1 MSPVTATGIAL
12 ILSTLI
18 YHGGLA
24 YLFAQSEFG
33 DVLKASQKDKLVIIA
48 RHPAE
53 YRRGCRLILLGWIVA
68 AIGYVMLA
76 ILLRDAGD
84 TIIST
89 LSAVLFL
96 IAIVLA
102 CFFWALHVRPT
113 LLAAEET
120 ARTSIVP
127 AYYEPLRSAAEAS
140 LQIYLILGLV
150 ATTGFGWALLQ
161 TGTLPAW
168 VAWATIGWGVV
179 WAGVSFVTSEAIPL
193 LPMVMPLVIGISLLV
208 S

>member
-1 MSPVTATGIAL
+1 MSPVTATGILL

-24 YLFAQSEFG
+24 YLFTRSEFG

-48 RHPAE
+48 RHPGE
-53 YRRGCRLILLGWIVA
+53 YRRGCDLVLLGWIVA
-68 AIGYVMLA
+68 AVGYVMLA

-84 TIIST
+84 TVAST

-102 CFFWALHVRPT
+102 CVFWALHVPLT

-120 ARTSIVP
+120 ARTSVEP
-127 AYYEPLRSAAEAS
+127 AYYEPLRVAADAS
-140 LQIYLILGLV
+140 LRIYLVLGLV
-150 ATTGFGWALLQ
+150 ATAGFGWALLQ
-161 TGTLPAW
+161 TGLIPAW
-168 VAWATIGWGVV
+168 VAWATVGWGVA
-179 WAGVSFVTSEAIPL
+179 WAGVSLVTSEGIPL
-193 LPMVMPLVIGISLLV
+193 LPMVTPIAIGLCLLV
-208 S
+208 R